1 MGCPPLEC
9 CHGLYQDVKGGRV
22 GPEDF
27 KDVSRC
33 VGEDRV
39 YSLPP
44 AANPFLG
51 LFFLSLKGGLPRL
64 FFFLGRRS
72 ERVNSEL
79 RVDGSGYVI
88 PCAMDSSYHTE
99 GIDPFLICVL
109 CDEDG
114 FQDFFVQE
122 CRRAEFLRGVLLVF

>member
-9 CHGLYQDVKGGRV
+9 CHGLYQDVKGDRV

-27 KDVSRC
+27 KDFSRC

-51 LFFLSLKGGLPRL
+51 LFFYSIKGGSPRL
-64 FFFLGRRS
+64 FFLLGLRS
-72 ERVNSEL
+72 ESVNSEL

-88 PCAMDSSYHTE
+88 PNAMDSSHHTE
-99 GIDPFLICVL
+99 GVNPFLI
-109 CDEDG
+109 G
-114 FQDFFVQE
+114 
-122 CRRAEFLRGVLLVF
+122 LL